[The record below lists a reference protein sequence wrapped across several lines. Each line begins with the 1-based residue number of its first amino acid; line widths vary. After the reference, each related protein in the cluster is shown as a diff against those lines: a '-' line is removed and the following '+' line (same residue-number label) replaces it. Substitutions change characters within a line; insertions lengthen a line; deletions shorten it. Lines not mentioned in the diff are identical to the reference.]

1 MQDNIYI
8 IGEIGQAH
16 DGSIGMAHAY
26 IDALALAGVDA
37 AKFQMHIADAE
48 SSIYEPF
55 RNDTYFYD
63 HSRMDYWRRMEFTKL
78 EWVSLKKHCKEKKL
92 DFIVSPFSNEAV
104 DLLQEIG
111 ADKVK
116 IGSAEAI
123 NLLIINKISKKN
135 KDIIISS
142 GMSQIA
148 ELDDSIA
155 YLKDKN
161 CNLALLQCTTAYP
174 TSPHQWGLNMIADLR
189 DRYHIPIGFSDHSGN
204 IYACLAAASMGAR
217 LLEFH
222 IVFDQK
228 MFGPDA
234 SSSLTV
240 DNAITMVKGVR
251 QIEAALKNPVD
262 KNDDSAFET
271 SKTNFGRSLSL
282 NKSLQK
288 GQAVSFDD
296 LESKKPAGYGIP
308 VKCYLGIIGKKL
320 ARNMEKWEFLNEDDL
335 I

>member
-1 MQDNIYI
+1 MRDNIYI

-16 DGSIGMAHAY
+16 EGSIGMAHAY
-26 IDALALAGVDA
+26 IDALALVGVDA

-48 SSIYEPF
+48 SSIHEPF
-55 RNDTYFYD
+55 RNDTYLYD

-78 EWVSLKKHCKEKKL
+78 EWASLKKHCKEKGL

-104 DLLQEIG
+104 DILQEIG

-116 IGSAEAI
+116 IGSGDTS
-123 NLLIINKISKKN
+123 NSLIINKISKQN

-148 ELDDSIA
+148 ELDDSIT
-155 YLKDKN
+155 YLKDRN

-174 TSPHQWGLNMIADLR
+174 TSPHQWGLNVIADLR
-189 DRYHIPIGFSDHSGN
+189 ERYHIPIGFSDHSGD
-204 IYACLAAASMGAR
+204 IYACMAAASLGAR

-222 IVFDQK
+222 IVFDQR

-234 SSSLTV
+234 SSSVTV
-240 DNAITMVKGVR
+240 DKAITLVKGVR
-251 QIEAALKNPVD
+251 QIEIALKNPVD
-262 KNDDSAFET
+262 KNDISGFET
-271 SKTNFGRSLSL
+271 LKTNFGRSLAL

-288 GQAVSFDD
+288 GQAISFDD

-308 VKCYLGIIGKKL
+308 VQCYSIIIGKKL
-320 ARNMEKWEFLNEDDL
+320 VRDMKKWEFLNDEDL